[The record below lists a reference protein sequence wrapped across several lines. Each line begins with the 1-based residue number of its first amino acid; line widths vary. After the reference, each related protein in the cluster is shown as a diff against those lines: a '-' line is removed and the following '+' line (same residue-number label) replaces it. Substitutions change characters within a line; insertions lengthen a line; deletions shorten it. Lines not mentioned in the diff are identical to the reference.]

1 MKNDDEKQNSEKKK
15 KGIFAMILESMRKT
29 GGCCGAGESCGSLP
43 DKSKIEN
50 RDEQENEQS
59 KKST

>member
-1 MKNDDEKQNSEKKK
+1 MKNDIKKQNSKK
-15 KGIFAMILESMRKT
+15 KGFLAMIWESMTKT

-43 DKSKIEN
+43 DKSEMEN
-50 RDEQENEQS
+50 KDKKNEQS